1 MVTKIVDNYGSMP
14 AADYWR
20 MRGERS
26 FPATCRLTA
35 TLEQIP
41 PEELC
46 DYFTR
51 FVHHSIDADPGV
63 RIVDGYHQHNR

>member
-1 MVTKIVDNYGSMP
+1 MDHRIIDDYPSMT

-20 MRGERS
+20 MRGERT

-35 TLEQIP
+35 QWEQIP
-41 PEELC
+41 PEELG

-51 FVHHSIDADPGV
+51 FVHTNYDHGV
-63 RIVDGYHQHNR
+63 RYIQGYPERNI